1 MKSWPVYHVCVARF
15 HFQSKYPPPAPP
27 NWYLIPEK
35 LLLFYVDYE
44 IYAISGYTGSRLTRL
59 TDILQTTQRSMKM
72 ANREFYDVI
81 IIGGGPAG
89 LSAGIYALRAS
100 MRSVLIEKA
109 SPGGQVTLTDE
120 VENYPGFKNINGYD
134 LSEKFLDHAK
144 SYNLEVLSQEATVV
158 EPGLDWHTVQLDDDK
173 RLKSH
178 AVILASGGLPRKLN
192 IPGEDEFY
200 GKGVSYCAVCDG
212 FFFRNKTVVVV
223 GGGDTA
229 VEEALY
235 LSKLAQKVYLV
246 HRRDALRASMI
257 LQQRLKADK
266 KIEILWDTIVTAIKA
281 HEGEVNAVD
290 LQNTVTGKS
299 RELAA
304 DGVFIGIGFD
314 PDNRLVPAGTKVNAD
329 GYVCTDER
337 CETNLPGIFA
347 IGDLREKYGRQ
358 IVLSAADGCTAAL
371 AAAYYVEVKRAAENL

>member
-1 MKSWPVYHVCVARF
+1 
-15 HFQSKYPPPAPP
+15 
-27 NWYLIPEK
+27 
-35 LLLFYVDYE
+35 
-44 IYAISGYTGSRLTRL
+44 
-59 TDILQTTQRSMKM
+59 M
-72 ANREFYDVI
+72 ANREYYDVI

-89 LSAGIYALRAS
+89 LSAAIYALRAS
-100 MRSVLIEKA
+100 MRTVLIEKA
-109 SPGGQVTLTDE
+109 SPGGQITLTDE

-134 LSEKFLDHAK
+134 LSEKFLSHAK
-144 SYNLEVLSQEATVV
+144 SYNLEVLSQEAAVL
-158 EPGLDWHTVQLDDDK
+158 EPGLDWHTVQLNGDEQ
-173 RLKSH
+173 LKSH

-257 LQQRLKADK
+257 LQQRLAADK
-266 KIEILWDTIVTAIKA
+266 KIEILWDTIVTAIKSQ
-281 HEGEVNAVD
+281 EGQVSAVE
-290 LQNTVTGKS
+290 LQDTRS
-299 RELAA
+299 EEARELAT
-304 DGVFIGIGFD
+304 DGIFIGIGFD
-314 PDNRLVPAGTKVNAD
+314 PNNQLVPAGIKVNAD
-329 GYVCTDER
+329 GYVCTDEK
-337 CETNLPGIFA
+337 CETSIPGLYA

>member
-1 MKSWPVYHVCVARF
+1 
-15 HFQSKYPPPAPP
+15 
-27 NWYLIPEK
+27 
-35 LLLFYVDYE
+35 
-44 IYAISGYTGSRLTRL
+44 
-59 TDILQTTQRSMKM
+59 M
-72 ANREFYDVI
+72 ANREHYDVI

-89 LSAGIYALRAS
+89 LSAAIYALRAS
-100 MRSVLIEKA
+100 MRTVLIEKA
-109 SPGGQVTLTDE
+109 SPGGQITLSDE

-134 LSEKFLDHAK
+134 LSEKFLSHAK
-144 SYNLEVLSQEATVV
+144 SYNLEVLSQEATVL
-158 EPGLDWHTVQLDDDK
+158 EPGLDWHSVQLDGNEQ
-173 RLKSH
+173 LKTH

-212 FFFRNKTVVVV
+212 FFFRSKTVVVV

-257 LQQRLKADK
+257 LQQRLAAEN
-266 KIEILWDTIVTAIKA
+266 KIEILWDTNVTAVKSHA
-281 HEGEVNAVD
+281 GQVSAVD
-290 LQNTVTGKS
+290 LQNNQTGKT
-299 RELAA
+299 RELAT
-304 DGVFIGIGFD
+304 DGIFIGIGFD
-314 PDNRLVPAGTKVNAD
+314 PNNQLVPAGVKVNSD
-329 GYVCTDER
+329 GYVCTDEK
-337 CETNLPGIFA
+337 CETSISGLFA

-371 AAAYYVEVKRAAENL
+371 AAAYHVEVKRAAEKL

>member
-1 MKSWPVYHVCVARF
+1 
-15 HFQSKYPPPAPP
+15 
-27 NWYLIPEK
+27 
-35 LLLFYVDYE
+35 
-44 IYAISGYTGSRLTRL
+44 
-59 TDILQTTQRSMKM
+59 M
-72 ANREFYDVI
+72 ANREYYDVI

-89 LSAGIYALRAS
+89 LSAAIYALRAS
-100 MRSVLIEKA
+100 MRTVLVEKA
-109 SPGGQVTLTDE
+109 SPGGQITLTDE
-120 VENYPGFKNINGYD
+120 VENYPGFKSINGYD
-134 LSEKFLDHAK
+134 LSEKFLSHAK
-144 SYNLEVLSQEATVV
+144 SYNLEVLSQEAQGL
-158 EPGLDWHTVQLDDDK
+158 EPGLDWHTVQLNGNEQ
-173 RLKSH
+173 LKSH
-178 AVILASGGLPRKLN
+178 AVILAAGGLPRKLN

-257 LQQRLKADK
+257 LQKRLKADN
-266 KIEILWDTIVTAIKA
+266 KIEILWDTIVTAIKSRS
-281 HEGEVNAVD
+281 GQVSAVD
-290 LQNTVTGKS
+290 LQDTQSKET
-299 RELAA
+299 RELGT
-304 DGVFIGIGFD
+304 DGIFIGIGFD
-314 PDNRLVPAGTKVNAD
+314 PNNQLVPAGIKVNSD
-329 GYVCTDER
+329 GYVCTDDK
-337 CETNLPGIFA
+337 CETSIPGLFA

>member
-1 MKSWPVYHVCVARF
+1 
-15 HFQSKYPPPAPP
+15 
-27 NWYLIPEK
+27 
-35 LLLFYVDYE
+35 
-44 IYAISGYTGSRLTRL
+44 
-59 TDILQTTQRSMKM
+59 M
-72 ANREFYDVI
+72 ANREYYDVI

-89 LSAGIYALRAS
+89 LSAAIYALRAS
-100 MRSVLIEKA
+100 MRTVLIEKA
-109 SPGGQVTLTDE
+109 SPGGQMTLTDE
-120 VENYPGFKNINGYD
+120 VENYPGIANINGYD
-134 LSEKFLDHAK
+134 LSQKFLEHAK
-144 SYNLEVLSQEATVV
+144 SYNLEVLSREATGL
-158 EPGLDWHTVQLDDDK
+158 EPGLEWHTVKLDGDE

-178 AVILASGGLPRKLN
+178 AVILASGGLPRKLD

-229 VEEALY
+229 AEEALY

-246 HRRDALRASMI
+246 HRRDALRAGMI
-257 LQQRLKADK
+257 LQQRVKTDK
-266 KIEILWDTIVTAIKA
+266 KIEILWDTVVTAIKGSA
-281 HEGEVNAVD
+281 GQLSAVD
-290 LQNTVTGKS
+290 LQNAQTEEI

-304 DGVFIGIGFD
+304 DGIFIGIGFD
-314 PDNRLVPAGTKVNAD
+314 PNNQLVPAGTKVNAD

-337 CETNLPGIFA
+337 CETNFSGVFA

-371 AAAYYVEVKRAAENL
+371 AAAYHVEVKRAAENL